1 MLSIVIRLRKESFI
15 YRLRKDEH
23 QNFMKWVR
31 DHPLIIEIQS
41 QRLEQFDKKRK
52 VFNDNSQYQENIQ
65 ILPESATIKIT
76 IIADNI
82 IGRIIALLITYKYLY
97 KEKQ

>member
-23 QNFMKWVR
+23 QNFMKLVR

-65 ILPESATIKIT
+65 ILPELATIKIT
-76 IIADNI
+76 IITDNI